1 MKSDVK
7 ASEAPWA
14 GCPFLPVFDT
24 VVDSQKPPAYFG
36 LEKRRV
42 ASSQARRSPGGKH
55 LNRSAEANR
64 ILLIG
69 RIQELAL
76 YRAQVL
82 GDRGF
87 DVRVSTS
94 REDALR
100 LIRRG
105 GFDAAVLSYTLSSDT
120 VEELAQEIRDQH
132 PQCPLVVIAN
142 TEYPDR
148 KIGPDAVALAEE
160 GPKALVAALRQVLRR
175 Q

>member
-1 MKSDVK
+1 M
-7 ASEAPWA
+7 A
-14 GCPFLPVFDT
+14 GCQFLPVFDPI
-24 VVDSQKPPAYFG
+24 VDPQAPPYVGPA
-36 LEKRRV
+36 KRRV
-42 ASSQARRSPGGKH
+42 ASLQARRSPDGK
-55 LNRSAEANR
+55 RPTQSADANR
-64 ILLIG
+64 VLLLG
-69 RIQELAL
+69 RIHELAL

-82 GDRGF
+82 RDRGF
-87 DVRVSTS
+87 DVWVSTS

-120 VEELAQEIRDQH
+120 VVELAQEIRDQH

-142 TEYPDR
+142 TGYPDR

-160 GPKALVAALRQVLRR
+160 GPKALVEALRQVLRR